1 MGRRV
6 KEPAGAHRARI
17 AAAAE
22 GLFAAQGVA
31 ATSVD
36 EIARAAG
43 YGKATLYVYF
53 RNKEDIVGE
62 VALAGM
68 TGLLACVRDALE
80 HPDAAAPA
88 SHGRTTRQRYDAL
101 CRALTAYQREAP
113 FLFELVQGEINVD
126 FSRPDALAVE
136 RRIYEVGEELNAV
149 VGRFIEDGVA
159 RGDLRPDL
167 ALPQTVLLF
176 WGSLAGVISLAARK
190 RGYLE
195 GPLGIRREAFL
206 DEGFALLYRSIARD
220 RGAQ

>member
-1 MGRRV
+1 MARRI
-6 KEPAGAHRARI
+6 KEPAEAHRARI

-22 GLFAAQGVA
+22 GLFATQGIA

-68 TGLLACVRDALE
+68 NGLLACVRDALAGS
-80 HPDAAAPA
+80 PSA
-88 SHGRTTRQRYDAL
+88 SESCARSTRQRYDAL
-101 CRALTAYQREAP
+101 CRALVTYQRASP
-113 FLFELVQGEINVD
+113 FLFELVQGEISVD
-126 FSRPDALAVE
+126 FSRPDTLDVE
-136 RRIYEVGEELNAV
+136 RRIYEAGEELNAV
-149 VGRFIEDGVA
+149 VGRFIEDGIA
-159 RGDLRPDL
+159 QGDLRADI

-176 WGSLAGVISLAARK
+176 WGSLAGVIALAAHK
-190 RGYLE
+190 QAYLE
-195 GPLGIRREAFL
+195 GPLGVPCETFL

-220 RGAQ
+220 SGAR